1 MTGENMN
8 SEHSLDRIKCP
19 NCGDLFPVTQALNHQ
34 IAERAREEVT
44 QRVARREKELE
55 TEQARLKEEQSTI
68 DRTVAE
74 KTKLAVADIEKQ
86 AHTKAQEAVS
96 IELEDLKRQAAEKD
110 RKLDTARQAELELRK
125 QKRELDERAKNLDL
139 EAARK
144 IDEERQKIQ
153 DETAHRVAEA
163 HKAVTIE
170 LEDLKRQTAE
180 KDRKLD
186 AARQTELEWRK
197 EKRELDERAKNLDL
211 ETARKIDEERQKIQD
226 ETARRVAEEY
236 RMRDAEKDKKLQDAL
251 KVNDELKRKLE
262 QGSQQTQGEVLE
274 LQLEE
279 LIRAAF
285 PLDQIEAVPKGING
299 ADVVQKV
306 FNKSGHFCGTIVWES
321 KRTKVW
327 SEGWLQK
334 LKDDQRALK
343 AEIAIL
349 VSEVLP
355 KDITGFSQRSG
366 IWISNFSSAIGVA
379 QILRAQL
386 IQLANVR
393 AAAVGKNE
401 KMEVIYGYL
410 TSTEFRQRVEA
421 IAEAFIQMQSDLSE
435 ERRVAEK
442 RWAKR
447 QKEIDRVFQNTA
459 GMYGEL
465 QGLLGSTSLQD
476 IPALTASEGQFRDD
490 HVTPTKLP
498 KAIVQL
504 RTIEPEDAF

>member
-1 MTGENMN
+1 MRIGCARCIILTRPMTGENMN
-8 SEHSLDRIKCP
+8 SEPSLDKIKCP
-19 NCGDLFPVTQALNHQ
+19 NCGDLFPVTQALYHQ

-44 QRVARREKELE
+44 QGVARREKALAVD
-55 TEQARLKEEQSTI
+55 QARLKEERDTI

-74 KTKLAVADIEKQ
+74 KTKVALSEIEKR

-96 IELEDLKRQAAEKD
+96 VELEDLKRQAAEKD
-110 RKLDTARQAELELRK
+110 RKLDAAHQSELEWRK

-153 DETAHRVAEA
+153 DETA
-163 HKAVTIE
+163 
-170 LEDLKRQTAE
+170 
-180 KDRKLD
+180 
-186 AARQTELEWRK
+186 
-197 EKRELDERAKNLDL
+197 
-211 ETARKIDEERQKIQD
+211 
-226 ETARRVAEEY
+226 RRVAEEY
-236 RMRDAEKDKKLQDAL
+236 RMRDAEKDKKLHDAL

-279 LIRAAF
+279 LIRGAF
-285 PLDQIEAVPKGING
+285 PLDQIDAVPKGMNG

-355 KDITGFSQRSG
+355 KDISGFSQRSG
-366 IWISNFSSAIGVA
+366 IWISNFSSAIGIA

-401 KMEVIYGYL
+401 KMEVLYEYL

-476 IPALTASEGQFRDD
+476 IPALTASDGQSLDD
-490 HVTPTKLP
+490 HLAPVKLP
-498 KAIVQL
+498 KAIAQL
-504 RTIEPEDAF
+504 RTTEPEDAF

>member
-1 MTGENMN
+1 MT
-8 SEHSLDRIKCP
+8 SEHSLDKIKCP
-19 NCGDLFPVTQALNHQ
+19 NCGELFPVTQALYHQ
-34 IAERAREEVT
+34 IAERAREEVS

-55 TEQARLKEEQSTI
+55 TEQARLKEEQNTI

-74 KTKLAVADIEKQ
+74 KTKLARAEVEEQ
-86 AHTKAQEAVS
+86 AHKKAHEAVS
-96 IELEDLKRQAAEKD
+96 VELEDLKRQTAEKD
-110 RKLDTARQAELELRK
+110 RELDAARQAELEWRK
-125 QKRELDERAKNLDL
+125 QERELDERAKNLD
-139 EAARK
+139 R
-144 IDEERQKIQ
+144 
-153 DETAHRVAEA
+153 TVAEKTKLALSDIEKQA
-163 HKAVTIE
+163 HTKAHEAVSIE

-186 AARQTELEWRK
+186 AARQAELEWRK
-197 EKRELDERAKNLDL
+197 QKRELDEKAKNLDL
-211 ETARKIDEERQKIQD
+211 EAARKIDEERQKIQD

-285 PLDQIEAVPKGING
+285 PLDQIEAVPKGMNG

-306 FNKSGHFCGTIVWES
+306 FNKSGHFCGTIVWEF
-321 KRTKVW
+321 KRTKMW

-349 VSEVLP
+349 ISEVLP
-355 KDITGFSQRSG
+355 KDISEFSQRSG

-393 AAAVGKNE
+393 ASAVGKKE

-421 IAEAFIQMQSDLSE
+421 IAEAFIQMQGDLSE

-490 HVTPTKLP
+490 RVMPTKLP
-498 KAIVQL
+498 KAIAQL
-504 RTIEPEDAF
+504 RTVEPEDPY